1 MQSHTLFFCLQNY
14 IYSTITNT
22 QKKLSTEKAVI
33 ILSLSSIP
41 KCASHDTYTLR
52 HTQTRNQSLKSDWN
66 TAAFWVHVGVWYTH
80 ISVSTS
86 AERLSCWVAN
96 KRRGEAKKE
105 EKQSQKK
112 TKKRARERERRRQNA
127 MSPDMFAESHQHVLE
142 TNAHTQ
148 HSHTMYHCCCC
159 HFFPSLNLGPKT
171 CHWHA
176 LYITNEKKQQEMD
189 CEKKNKS

>member
-112 TKKRARERERRRQNA
+112 QKSARARERDADRMLCLQTCLQKVISMCLKLMHTHN
-127 MSPDMFAESHQHVLE
+127 
-142 TNAHTQ
+142 THTQ
-148 HSHTMYHCCCC
+148 CITVVVVISSPAWIWALKHVTDMHC
-159 HFFPSLNLGPKT
+159 
-171 CHWHA
+171 
-176 LYITNEKKQQEMD
+176 I
-189 CEKKNKS
+189 